1 MRGCVQKISR
11 NAADAGGD
19 STSQGGKLAGE
30 AVGFACKG
38 AVGEALIVAEV
49 QFGAGA
55 VGADQFAVLVEEAAG
70 AVLDGI
76 GAEDAGIVGFVVG
89 EQAGMTGEYSC
100 IVYCAVIAVGD
111 LTGNAGGLNC
121 VEDQA
126 SLALDTLKGICDN
139 RTGCTT

>member
-1 MRGCVQKISR
+1 MI
-11 NAADAGGD
+11 
-19 STSQGGKLAGE
+19 
-30 AVGFACKG
+30 
-38 AVGEALIVAEV
+38 
-49 QFGAGA
+49 
-55 VGADQFAVLVEEAAG
+55 EEAAG

-126 SLALDTLKGICDN
+126 SLALGALKGICNN